1 MQYNTTIRINT
12 PFFFINKIGGISAF
26 QQKYPPLYFQEYSNN
41 S

>member
-12 PFFFINKIGGISAF
+12 PFFTNNTGGISAF
-26 QQKYPPLYFQEYSNN
+26 QQKYPLYFQEFSNN

>member
-12 PFFFINKIGGISAF
+12 PFFFTNKIGGIYAF
-26 QQKYPPLYFQEYSNN
+26 QQKYPLYFQEYSNN

>member
-12 PFFFINKIGGISAF
+12 PLFINKIGGISAF
-26 QQKYPPLYFQEYSNN
+26 QQKYPLYFQEYSNN